1 MWQEV
6 IVGVCVTLAVIAVVR
21 RMLPGKA
28 GGCGSG
34 CGGCSSQ
41 SACASSQSPA
51 DVAKQDKKPDVPCV
65 IRIQPGSSA

>member
-6 IVGVCVTLAVIAVVR
+6 IVGICVTLAVIVVVR

-41 SACASSQSPA
+41 SACTSSQSPPEI
-51 DVAKQDKKPDVPCV
+51 AKLDEQRDVPCV